1 LYEQKNYKII
11 GVFVLKWTIN
21 KKLLGGF
28 SAVLLLLIITIVV
41 SYTQIAEIDDSYSD
55 IVNDKAMKAIEI
67 KELQVA
73 AKQEMIAMRGYLL
86 LGDEKALQDFSN
98 SVSEFNKS
106 YESLLPKFK
115 LPEAIKMLEE
125 IKHVEIEYTKFADKI
140 IKLKKENKR
149 NEYEVLL
156 STEGREI
163 INRLDEKVDNLSN
176 FQNNLLVNGSAN
188 NTKMVEKT
196 ISFVLILGIIAV
208 LAGITIAL
216 FMGRI
221 ISKPIISLANSAKKI
236 AEGDLSV
243 DVVSVKNKD
252 EIGELVGS
260 FNLMTKNLRMLIEQV
275 STNSIHVAS
284 AAEELTASAEQT
296 TQATDQIALSIQEI
310 ASGSDTQVQSANEC
324 STAMKEMT
332 IGIQQVAETSS
343 SVSESAIETN
353 KEANLGNESLQKVIH
368 QMNTINTSVEDS
380 ASVIRRLGNLSNE
393 IGNIIGVITGIADQT
408 NLLALNAAIEAAR
421 AGEHG
426 KGFAV
431 VADEV
436 RKLAEQS
443 KESADQIAELINK
456 IQVDTN
462 QAVNV
467 MEVGTQEVATG
478 MQIVKETGEGFEKI
492 LRSIEQVT
500 AQIQEV
506 SAISEEMSASAEE
519 VNASLEEMAHI
530 AQHSSSNTQNVA
542 SASEEQLASMEEI
555 TSSASS
561 LSNMAEDLQ
570 ALVSKFKI

>member
-1 LYEQKNYKII
+1 M
-11 GVFVLKWTIN
+11 KWTIN

-115 LPEAIKMLEE
+115 FPEAIKMLEE

>member
-1 LYEQKNYKII
+1 M
-11 GVFVLKWTIN
+11 FSLKWTIN
-21 KKLLGGF
+21 KKLLGSF

-41 SYTQIAEIDDSYSD
+41 SYIQITEVDDSYSD
-55 IVNDKAMKAIEI
+55 LISDKAMKAIEI

-73 AKQEMIAMRGYLL
+73 AKQEVVAMRGYVIS
-86 LGDEKALQDFSN
+86 GDKEALQDFSN
-98 SVSEFNKS
+98 AVADYKNK
-106 YESLLPKFK
+106 YESLKPKFK
-115 LPEAIKMLEE
+115 LPEAIKLLEE
-125 IKHVEIEYTKFADKI
+125 VNQIEHENIKFSEQVIE
-140 IKLKKENKR
+140 LKKQNKR
-149 NEYEVLL
+149 DEYETLL
-156 STEGREI
+156 STQGKDIVKRF
-163 INRLDEKVDNLSN
+163 DEEVAKLSN
-176 FQNNLLVNGSAN
+176 FQNNLLVERNAN
-188 NTKMVEKT
+188 NTEMVKKT

-208 LAGITIAL
+208 VVGITIAL
-216 FMGRI
+216 FMGRL
-221 ISKPIISLANSAKKI
+221 ISKPIISLASSAKKI

-260 FNLMTKNLRMLIEQV
+260 FNLMTMNLRTLIEQV
-275 STNSIHVAS
+275 SINSIHVAS

-296 TQATDQIALSIQEI
+296 TQATDQIALSIQDI

-324 STAMKEMT
+324 STAMQEMT

-478 MQIVKETGEGFEKI
+478 MQIVRETGEGFEKI

-530 AQHSSSNTQNVA
+530 AEHASSNTQNVA